1 MLTLLVPGGLP
12 MLRKLVFHQE
22 LIQGGHGLGG
32 ILNQTLSCVGSWV
45 LILNILSDLDAT
57 RHWYFLWHQTL
68 LCVDY

>member
-1 MLTLLVPGGLP
+1 
-12 MLRKLVFHQE
+12 MLRKMGFHQE
-22 LIQGGHGLGG
+22 LSRGGLNWHSGCARS
-32 ILNQTLSCVGSWV
+32 LNQTLSCEGSWV